1 MSDPE
6 RENRSHGAATAR
18 PVHRPLPPAFLNA
31 AHDDNDPSPWVAIY
45 LDNSVPIDDTVKQ
58 AWLADSST
66 RSRQFLL
73 PLVRPLARLTII
85 LLQVVKTV
93 IPNGFTSSSM
103 LHRLLQWGL
112 TNWVAPT
119 GNWLI
124 LRHFQ
129 LGAEILNFIGCN
141 APVDDIPAGHDMRLA
156 DLSQIHNHAFLYHD
170 LNLFNFVIHLNQRLR
185 DAGAELGSRESIDF
199 SAITDGPLDIAPMPD
214 RWSNFIDLQ
223 TAIELFTPVY
233 QLFLTDNDFWR
244 ATTSLLLDETI
255 AIYVSRIIGE
265 PLPLI
270 MANNGHP
277 MVPLTT
283 LRAGARLLLHGLN
296 TEMLHAM
303 LVQMKRAQDA
313 GHTGATSVQGN

>member
-1 MSDPE
+1 MSDLKPMTDPE
-6 RENRSHGAATAR
+6 PIKLLHT
-18 PVHRPLPPAFLNA
+18 PPPPDFLNSP
-31 AHDDNDPSPWVAIY
+31 HDVDDPNPWLAIY
-45 LDNSVPIDDTVKQ
+45 LDDSVPIDDTVKR

-73 PLVRPLARLTII
+73 PVVRPLARLSIVA
-85 LLQVVKTV
+85 LQLIKTL
-93 IPNGFTSSSM
+93 IPNQFTSSSV
-103 LHRLLQWGL
+103 LHRLLEWGL
-112 TNWVAPT
+112 SNWVAPT

-129 LGAEILNFIGCN
+129 LGAEILDFIGRN
-141 APVDDIPAGHDMRLA
+141 APVDGIPAGHDMRLR
-156 DLSQIHNHAFLYHD
+156 DLSRIHDHAFLRHD
-170 LNLFNFVIHLNQRLR
+170 LNLFNFVIYLNQRLR
-185 DAGAELGSRESIDF
+185 EGAVELGCCDPVDF
-199 SAITDGPLDIAPMPD
+199 SAITDGPLDIAPMPQ

-244 ATTSLLLDETI
+244 ATNSLQLDETI

-283 LRAGARLLLHGLN
+283 LRAGARLVLHGLN

-303 LVQMKRAQDA
+303 LVQMKREQAAQTD
-313 GHTGATSVQGN
+313 

>member
-1 MSDPE
+1 MSDPASEHE
-6 RENRSHGAATAR
+6 RATAR
-18 PVHRPLPPAFLNA
+18 SAHAVHRPPSPAFLHA
-31 AHDDNDPSPWVAIY
+31 VHDDNDPNPWLAIY
-45 LDNSVPIDDTVKQ
+45 LDNSVPIDDAVKQ

-93 IPNGFTSSSM
+93 IPNRFTSSSM

-119 GNWLI
+119 GSWLI

-129 LGAEILNFIGCN
+129 LGAQILNFIGDN
-141 APVDDIPAGHDMRLA
+141 APVEDIPAGYDMRLA

-185 DAGAELGSRESIDF
+185 DAGVDIEPCASIDF

-244 ATTSLLLDETI
+244 ATTSLQLDETI

-283 LRAGARLLLHGLN
+283 LRAGARLVLHGLN

-303 LVQMKRAQDA
+303 LVQMKRAQ
-313 GHTGATSVQGN
+313 GAPAARDRSAA

>member
-1 MSDPE
+1 MSEPGHDRGAPE
-6 RENRSHGAATAR
+6 D
-18 PVHRPLPPAFLNA
+18 VHQPPRPAFLSA
-31 AHDDNDPSPWVAIY
+31 PHDVDDPDPGVAIY
-45 LDNSVPIDDTVKQ
+45 LDGSVPIDDAVKQ

-73 PLVRPLARLTII
+73 PVVRPLARVAIVFLQI
-85 LLQVVKTV
+85 LKTV
-93 IPNGFTSSSM
+93 IPNRLTSSTV

-112 TNWVAPT
+112 SNFVAPT

-129 LGAEILNFIGCN
+129 LGAEILDFIACN
-141 APVDDIPAGHDMRLA
+141 SPVDDIPRGHNMRIG
-156 DLSQIHNHAFLYHD
+156 DLNGIHDHVFLRHD

-185 DAGAELGSRESIDF
+185 EKGVELGPCEPIDF
-199 SAITDGPLDIAPMPD
+199 SAITDAPFDIAPMPS
-214 RWSNFIDLQ
+214 RWTNFIDLQ

-244 ATTSLLLDETI
+244 ATNSLQLDETI

-283 LRAGARLLLHGLN
+283 LRAGARLVLHGLN

-303 LVQMKRAQDA
+303 LVKMKREQAA
-313 GHTGATSVQGN
+313 RKS

>member
-1 MSDPE
+1 MSDPDAADVDPGT
-6 RENRSHGAATAR
+6 RPARS
-18 PVHRPLPPAFLNA
+18 VHRPPPAPFLNA
-31 AHDDNDPSPWVAIY
+31 PHDDNDPNLWAAIY
-45 LDNSVPIDDTVKQ
+45 LDNSVPIDDAVKQ
-58 AWLADSST
+58 AWLTDSST

-73 PLVRPLARLTII
+73 PLVRPCARLTII
-85 LLQVVKTV
+85 ALQVIKTV
-93 IPNGFTSSSM
+93 VPNSFTSSSV

-129 LGAEILNFIGCN
+129 LGAEIFDFIGRN
-141 APVDDIPAGHDMRLA
+141 APVENIPAGHDMRLA

-185 DAGAELGSRESIDF
+185 DDGVELGPCDSIDF
-199 SAITDGPLDIAPMPD
+199 SAITDGPLNIAPMPD

-244 ATTSLLLDETI
+244 ATTSLQLDETI

-283 LRAGARLLLHGLN
+283 LRAGARLVLHGLN

-303 LVQMKRAQDA
+303 LVQMKREQAA
-313 GHTGATSVQGN
+313 AAA

>member
-1 MSDPE
+1 MSDAGDE
-6 RENRSHGAATAR
+6 GDWRAAAR
-18 PVHRPLPPAFLNA
+18 AGGVHIPPSPAFLQA
-31 AHDDNDPSPWVAIY
+31 AHDVDDPNPWVAVY
-45 LDNSVPIDDTVKQ
+45 LDSSVPIDDSVKQ
-58 AWLADSST
+58 AWLADCST

-73 PLVRPLARLTII
+73 PLVRPLARIAII
-85 LLQVVKTV
+85 ALQLVKTV
-93 IPNGFTSSSM
+93 IPNRFSSSSM

-112 TNWVAPT
+112 GTWVTPT

-129 LGAEILNFIGCN
+129 LGAEILDFIGRN

-156 DLSQIHNHAFLYHD
+156 DLSQIHDHAFLRHD

-185 DAGAELGSRESIDF
+185 DNNLELAACDPIDF
-199 SAITDGPLDIAPMPD
+199 SAITDGPLGIAPMPE

-244 ATTSLLLDETI
+244 ATNSLQLDETI
-255 AIYVSRIIGE
+255 AIYVSRITDN

-270 MANNGHP
+270 MANNAHP

-283 LRAGARLLLHGLN
+283 LRAGARLVLHGLN

-303 LVQMKRAQDA
+303 LVKMKREQQADA
-313 GHTGATSVQGN
+313 G